1 MTALDHL
8 RRRPHPATPRAR
20 IGAPAPPGGR
30 DVDAP
35 APTPAPRL
43 ASTDENRLGQ
53 EILLLRLTGAI
64 LPVTLLAW
72 LLGTARYP
80 GLALGSQLII
90 PVYVALAAGAAWRRR
105 RLLANPWF
113 RALLF
118 ALQVTLVGL
127 QVGAYDAPG
136 TPIWLAFAP
145 VLLVGALRWQL
156 PGALIALGLF
166 GVDRLATVATLFHI
180 TGARAAHE
188 LILELSVMALLGVS
202 FGAVLRELERS
213 RRHLWRS
220 LSRLATST
228 GVLSAVLDNV
238 GEAILTVDDAGLVSS
253 ANGAAG
259 DLFASESGRLVGGPL
274 ERLIDAPGLGIDDL
288 MRGGSRSRHHEA
300 TGRRPDGSG
309 FTAEVMATLLLGDG
323 GTTRILVVRDVS
335 ELRAR
340 TAALSYEARHD
351 SLTGLP
357 NRAHLRERLRD
368 RLAQARPTGSP
379 FSLLFVDLDGFK
391 TVNDTHG
398 HHAGDLLLQAA
409 AERLRDRLRESDLV
423 APGWRRVRRAPG
435 ARVRAGRPAAHRGE
449 GGRRPARALRGGGVS
464 LPDRCERRDRCVP
477 RARRGRRGAAPRGRC
492 RHVRGEAERAGVE
505 RCPGAVPRPAPLRHR
520 RVHRSPSWGRWR
532 QGASGRARR
541 PAPGPGARTALS
553 AAGPARRAGSGEPP
567 GRLRGER

>member
-1 MTALDHL
+1 MTALRHL
-8 RRRPHPATPRAR
+8 PRRPHPSTPRAR
-20 IGAPAPPGGR
+20 NGA
-30 DVDAP
+30 
-35 APTPAPRL
+35 PAPRL
-43 ASTDENRLGQ
+43 ASTEENRLGQ

-64 LPVTLLAW
+64 VPVTLLAW
-72 LLGTARYP
+72 LLGTPRDP

-90 PVYVALAAGAAWRRR
+90 PVYVALAGGAAWRRR

-118 ALQVTLVGL
+118 ALQIMLVGL
-127 QVGAYDAPG
+127 QVGAYDGPG

-156 PGALIALGLF
+156 RGALIALGLF
-166 GVDRLATVATLFHI
+166 AADRLATVATLSHI
-180 TGARAAHE
+180 TGARAADE
-188 LILELSVMALLGVS
+188 LTLELSVMALLGVS
-202 FGAVLRELERS
+202 FGVVFRELESS

-288 MRGGSRSRHHEA
+288 MRGGSRSRQHEA

-351 SLTGLP
+351 GLTGLP

-423 APGWRRVRRAPG
+423 ARLGGDEFAVLPGPG
-435 ARVRAGRPAAHRGE
+435 SAPAAPQRIAEKVVDALRQPFVVEGYHIQIGASVGIAVFPEHGADAEELLRVADAAMYAAKRSARGWSVAPAPSP
-449 GGRRPARALRGGGVS
+449 GGRRSATAGCAGLHPGAGGGT
-464 LPDRCERRDRCVP
+464 
-477 RARRGRRGAAPRGRC
+477 ARQGGLAAPPPDQ
-492 RHVRGEAERAGVE
+492 A
-505 RCPGAVPRPAPLRHR
+505 
-520 RVHRSPSWGRWR
+520 
-532 QGASGRARR
+532 
-541 PAPGPGARTALS
+541 ARTAIS
-553 AAGPARRAGSGEPP
+553 AAGPARQAGSGAPP

>member
-43 ASTDENRLGQ
+43 ASTEENRLGQ

-72 LLGTARYP
+72 LLGTARDP

-90 PVYVALAAGAAWRRR
+90 PVYVALAGGAAWRRR

-118 ALQVTLVGL
+118 ALQIMLVGL
-127 QVGAYDAPG
+127 QVGAYDGAG

-166 GVDRLATVATLFHI
+166 AADRLATVATLSHI

-188 LILELSVMALLGVS
+188 LILELSVMALVGVS

-274 ERLIDAPGLGIDDL
+274 EGLIDAPGLGIDDL
-288 MRGGSRSRHHEA
+288 MRGGSRSRRHEA

-351 SLTGLP
+351 GLTGLP
-357 NRAHLRERLRD
+357 NRVLFLERLATSIEVAARRSIHSAVLFIDID
-368 RLAQARPTGSP
+368 RFKSVNDIAGHAATFSSRPPRSGCGIGCGSRTWSRAWAGTSSPCSRGPRPRRPPRSASRRRWSTPCASPSWWRGTTSRSVRALGSP
-379 FSLLFVDLDGFK
+379 CSRSTARTRRSCSAWPMPPCTRRSGARGGGALPRRRPP
-391 TVNDTHG
+391 
-398 HHAGDLLLQAA
+398 AGAA
-409 AERLRDRLRESDLV
+409 PPPQGAPISVLGPV
-423 APGWRRVRRAPG
+423 AAG
-435 ARVRAGRPAAHRGE
+435 RVRAGSPPRPRPRRTDGAQRGRTSSPSRLRGASRPAAR
-449 GGRRPARALRGGGVS
+449 
-464 LPDRCERRDRCVP
+464 
-477 RARRGRRGAAPRGRC
+477 
-492 RHVRGEAERAGVE
+492 
-505 RCPGAVPRPAPLRHR
+505 
-520 RVHRSPSWGRWR
+520 
-532 QGASGRARR
+532 
-541 PAPGPGARTALS
+541 
-553 AAGPARRAGSGEPP
+553 
-567 GRLRGER
+567 